1 MTRLNE
7 NFPSLINFIKL
18 IIDNHIENQENY
30 LHQNTIEDNKKLFGI
45 KKITKNIYLNMKPL
59 YNLNKNISNVNFC

>member
-18 IIDNHIENQENY
+18 IIDNHIENQEHY